1 MLVSTMKKFP
11 LTGLLA
17 TVILFL
23 FACDDSLELGLEL
36 QARDQLIR
44 TYYTDT
50 ASIACHVILADTV
63 YTNRSSYLLVGNM
76 DDPYFGN
83 LEAKSFSKVM
93 RGDTAWNFLDSAKNK
108 PILDSMSIRMRY
120 AYAYGDTITSQ
131 IIDVHTVSSTID
143 SKQNYISTDQ
153 ISVSSQKIAS
163 ADIRKAI
170 RHTSIYTYVWLP
182 IEKNFGTQLFQNLQ
196 QTSYKN
202 VDVFENYLLGLRISS
217 QQGQGGAVYGFDPSV
232 SVISFFYHHKP
243 TDTSSRVFSLPL
255 VADVLGNVDE
265 RSAWFSYLKADFS
278 RSAFLKNL
286 SKTNSIPTERT
297 GNLAHIQAGSGVMT
311 HIEFPYLKNLQKNNQ
326 NIQINRAELIIP
338 IADENFVKANQ
349 FPPSYLTVYYAD
361 EQKRI
366 LRNPN
371 GIYARVAAELQP
383 TQALEGNYN
392 SAGNIYNSL
401 DVTSYAQSVIKGKN
415 RGGLI
420 LASKS
425 NTFTVNRLLFGD
437 QKGLNPIKL
446 KLYYTVLGQ

>member
-50 ASIACHVILADTV
+50 TSIACSVILVDTV
-63 YTNRSSYLLVGNM
+63 YTNRTSYLLTGKL
-76 DDPYFGN
+76 DDPFLGSV
-83 LEAKSFSKVM
+83 EAMGFTKVM

-108 PILDSMSIRMRY
+108 PILDSMYIRMRY
-120 AYAYGDTITSQ
+120 SYAYGDTNVAHVV
-131 IIDVHTVSSTID
+131 DVHTVASTID
-143 SKQNYISTDQ
+143 SKQNYISSDQ
-153 ISVSSQKIAS
+153 ISISSQKIAS
-163 ADIRKAI
+163 GDIRKSI
-170 RHTSIYTYVWLP
+170 RRTSGYVWLP

-196 QTSYKN
+196 QTNYKN

-217 QQGQGGAVYGFDPSV
+217 QQSGVVYGFDPSI
-232 SVISFFYHHKP
+232 SVISFFYHHKRS
-243 TDTSSRVFSLPL
+243 DTTSRIFSLPL
-255 VADVLGNVDE
+255 VADVLGNVSE
-265 RSAWFSYLKADFS
+265 RSAWFSYLKPDFS

-286 SKTNSIPTERT
+286 SVTNPLPTERT

-311 HIEFPYLKNLQKNNQ
+311 HIEFPHLKKLQQNSKNVQ
-326 NIQINRAELIIP
+326 VNRAELIIP
-338 IADENFVKANQ
+338 IADENFAKNNQ
-349 FPPSYLTVYYAD
+349 FPPSFLAIYYAD

-366 LRNPN
+366 LRNAN
-371 GIYARVAAELQP
+371 GAYSRLPAELQS
-383 TQALEGNYN
+383 TALEANYN
-392 SAGNIYNSL
+392 SAGQNYNSL
-401 DVTSYAQSVIKGKN
+401 DITSYVQSVIKGTNK
-415 RGGLI
+415 GGLI

-425 NTFTVNRLLFGD
+425 NGFTVNRLLFGD
-437 QKGLNPIKL
+437 RKGLKPIQL